1 MLYSLS
7 PEQSTAE
14 KSIAETDL
22 SDIKF
27 FDASTAMS
35 SVLSAIYRR
44 LLDGQKILI
53 HIPSDCPFASD
64 YLDQITNVGLD
75 QLTIQADQ
83 SAPISETDVIK
94 LRSIVKREVDIQT
107 ILSEVQYRA
116 EIAKS
121 KESILSY
128 YTLMDQKVLSGISL
142 RSYAYQE
149 IYSEKKTESA
159 DLISILTNN
168 TFTTEEY
175 HGLRRVVDLAS
186 QMYDIKYD
194 LYDTVGIL
202 SPAIWQKTD
211 TSPSDS
217 LADLTVI
224 KDQLTALNQRFA
236 SAATEFQQE
245 KLSAIKRI
253 AHTITIKFSD
263 CQLQCASLKIAAE
276 YSETTPTRF
285 SLFGKKES
293 NPQAAVISEM
303 WDDLVKATVQISQV
317 WHQQS
322 SNLPPPTDMDQLLE
336 MLETLTQQ
344 LADHVHAQSQDVSK
358 HLHRVNRVN
367 TTSHT
372 IKELDQQLNAIVAEI
387 DALSIFT
394 HNGGKNTL
402 SFIKQKEKCTELL
415 THVTSAWHLLNDETG
430 YVQWKQFVGSLD
442 SQKIDLLQNLRQFST
457 QQWVEIFDNSYRDL
471 IIKHA
476 SSVPCPSDQLT
487 QITTIYER
495 WTSSAVPA
503 LINRLQKNRKQAS
516 DSLMVSNKELYATL
530 FKKKNLPATGWNDI
544 ALMNLEFMQ
553 SFFPIHIVSNLKNIS
568 KYDCVISL
576 VERAPENEDRI
587 HHISP
592 ILQTDLES
600 SSKNILF
607 LYLNSYDY
615 TEPLTQLSSSTK
627 LKAAKKLSK
636 YILSLNQDAKIYQT
650 KNANIISLLP
660 FLDDN
665 RLEANLQPLGLKT
678 IDTHDSLYDKLS
690 ESILFT
696 DRPQYLIIKDQMINP
711 DLHQQMTWQR
721 HVTSLFESAGIQVIS
736 VNTSDQLE
744 DNEAVFGE
752 MMARL
757 VQEGHHHTTE
767 DVISNMNAQHP
778 V

>member
-7 PEQSTAE
+7 PEQSIAE
-14 KSIAETDL
+14 KSIAETNL

-27 FDASTAMS
+27 FDASTAIS

-44 LLDGQKILI
+44 LVNGQKILI

-64 YLDQITNVGLD
+64 YLDQISSVGLD

-107 ILSEVQYRA
+107 ILSEVQYKG
-116 EIAKS
+116 EIEKS

-128 YTLMDQKVLSGISL
+128 YTLMDQKVLSGISI

-149 IYSEKKTESA
+149 IYAAKKSESA
-159 DLISILTNN
+159 DLTSILINN

-175 HGLRRVVDLAS
+175 HGLRRLVDTAS
-186 QMYDIKYD
+186 KLYDVKYD

-202 SPAIWQKTD
+202 SPSIWQKID
-211 TSPSDS
+211 TSPSYS
-217 LADLTVI
+217 LAYLTVI
-224 KDQLTALNQRFA
+224 KDQLTALNRRFA

-245 KLSAIKRI
+245 KLSAIKRTADI
-253 AHTITIKFSD
+253 ITMKISD

-276 YSETTPTRF
+276 YAETTPTRF

-303 WDDLVKATVQISQV
+303 WDELVKATVQISPV
-317 WHQQS
+317 WHQQCNS
-322 SNLPPPTDMDQLLE
+322 TAPPTDIGHFSE
-336 MLETLTQQ
+336 MLDTLTKQ
-344 LADHVHAQSQDVSK
+344 LADHVSAQSQDVSK
-358 HLHRVNRVN
+358 HMHRVNRVN
-367 TTSHT
+367 TTSRT
-372 IKELDQQLNAIVAEI
+372 IKELDQQLNAIVAEL

-394 HNGGKNTL
+394 HNGSKNTL
-402 SFIKQKEKCTELL
+402 SFVKQKEKCTELL
-415 THVTSAWHLLNDETG
+415 THVTSAWHLLNDDTG
-430 YVQWKQFVGSLD
+430 YVQWKELIGSLD
-442 SQKIDLLQNLRQFST
+442 SQKIDLLQHLKQFST
-457 QQWVEIFDNSYRDL
+457 QHWVEIFDNSYRDL
-471 IIKHA
+471 IIYHA
-476 SSVPCPSDQLT
+476 SSVPCPSEELK
-487 QITTIYER
+487 QITTMYER

-503 LINRLQKNRKQAS
+503 LINRLQKTRKQAS
-516 DSLMVSNKELYATL
+516 DSLMASNKELYATL

-553 SFFPIHIVSNLKNIS
+553 SFFPIHIVSTIKNAS

-576 VERAPENEDRI
+576 TERANENEDRI
-587 HHISP
+587 HHLSP

-660 FLDDN
+660 FTDDN

-696 DRPQYLIIKDQMINP
+696 DRPQYLIIKDQLINP
-711 DLHQQMTWQR
+711 DLHEQMVWQR
-721 HVTSLFESAGIQVIS
+721 HVTSLFESAGIEVIS
-736 VNTSDQLE
+736 VNTSDQLR
-744 DNEAVFGE
+744 DNDAVFGE
-752 MMARL
+752 MLARF
-757 VQEGHHHTTE
+757 VQDDHPTT
-767 DVISNMNAQHP
+767 DNVSNNTNAQHP